1 MVTLARPLR
10 RGHAGPGPFCV
21 DNPAWTPRHG
31 HSDPAPPARSRR
43 TPAPPARTLRP
54 GPARPPSPRP
64 TSRSPR
70 HSRCSDTGKPV
81 SAKMR
86 SLSSRAVP
94 DAGTVTVLQPTQPG
108 TTVTRT
114 TCTKAT
120 GTLRPRGPPARAG
133 RAPPQPP
140 PLPVPLRRHHPRPPP
155 GHRRRPGSHS
165 PRVDPPGRSLKGQAG
180 GRLRPGSRRRGGGE
194 TSEPAG
200 NVTGM
205 RG

>member
-1 MVTLARPLR
+1 MDTPTRPR
-10 RGHAGPGPFCV
+10 
-21 DNPAWTPRHG
+21 
-31 HSDPAPPARSRR
+31 PAPQ
-43 TPAPPARTLRP
+43 PPAYLP
-54 GPARPPSPRP
+54 LAPN
-64 TSRSPR
+64 
-70 HSRCSDTGKPV
+70 SRCSDTGKPV

-133 RAPPQPP
+133 RAPGTPP

-180 GRLRPGSRRRGGGE
+180 GRLRPGSLRRGGGK

-200 NVTGM
+200 NVTGK